1 MLCIVRY
8 LRGQMGAFNERAEKL
23 MDKLADMA
31 DNNTAANMQHMF
43 NCVTLDVITK
53 VTVTSCYPQIPTL
66 PLHFIISESY
76 ICLYI

>member
-1 MLCIVRY
+1 
-8 LRGQMGAFNERAEKL
+8 MGAFNERAEKL

-31 DNNTAANMQHMF
+31 DTNTAANMQHMF

-66 PLHFIISESY
+66 PLQLILSVIKLHLFVYLTVKLS
-76 ICLYI
+76 